1 MTPTKNNIMVYCE
14 IDEFVKLISNG
25 ENDNIEYYLK
35 KDFQWC
41 VTDTIDYSRDNHVSF
56 GPIENRKSY
65 SLKTAQHLQNFFP
78 GSEIVGVGKKCYPL
92 L

>member
-1 MTPTKNNIMVYCE
+1 MIPTKNNIMVYCG
-14 IDEFVKLISNG
+14 IDEFVKLITNG

-56 GPIENRKSY
+56 GPIEHRKSY
-65 SLKTAQHLQNFFP
+65 SLKTAQHLQSFFP